1 MALDMIDSA
10 AEPVFVHLDR
20 DVSGFIVDAAP
31 LTIHDPIQVATLD
44 SDCYAPLATVARE
57 IGRELQGDGMLIGWH
72 AGGGDPMYLFA
83 DVAPGAGPHAECEM
97 ASMAASAGTTR
108 TFDARSEWR
117 QIAGSASDGLLTT
130 TIPADGGVVTVT
142 TLFKRIG
149 QSTRKR
155 ASEASARLLPLVQPF
170 FRIWASRLR
179 SATQLRALTA
189 AIDRSDV
196 GVLLVDA
203 SGQLTFANEAAEALI
218 ARNDGLRRLGG
229 MLAASHLSDTLSL
242 QTSIQHVLASGTDE
256 SKANTAPAPVV
267 ALRRSCGRP
276 LMATIVPVRTVAQP
290 ACDAAAIVYVFDP
303 GRTMGALLEP
313 VCKFFGLSRV
323 ETQLACL
330 IGDGMVLSDAAKA
343 MRVRE
348 LTARSYLKQIFL
360 KTGTK
365 RQAELVGLLLKSAVR
380 THRID
385 GKATVTPN

>member
-1 MALDMIDSA
+1 MALEMIDRA
-10 AEPVFVHLDR
+10 AVPAIAHLDHDTIR
-20 DVSGFIVDAAP
+20 MADGIAP
-31 LTIHDPIQVATLD
+31 VAIQRPIQIAALD
-44 SDCYAPLATVARE
+44 SEYYAPLANVARE

-72 AGGGDPMYLFA
+72 ASGGDPMYLFA
-83 DVAPGAGPHAECEM
+83 DVAQGLGARVEREM
-97 ASMAASAGTTR
+97 ASMAALAGTMQ
-108 TFDARSEWR
+108 TFDAHSEWR
-117 QIAGSASDGLLTT
+117 QIGNAACDGLLTT

-142 TLFKRIG
+142 TVFRRIG

-179 SATQLRALTA
+179 SATRLRALTA

-203 SGQLTFANEAAEALI
+203 SGRLTFANEAAEALI

-229 MLAASHLSDTLSL
+229 MLAASHLADTLNL
-242 QTSIQHVLASGTDE
+242 QTSVQHVLASGADDPKG
-256 SKANTAPAPVV
+256 SATAAPVV

-276 LMATIVPVRTVAQP
+276 LMATIVPVRTLAQP
-290 ACDAAAIVYVFDP
+290 SGDAAAIVYVFDP
-303 GRTMGALLEP
+303 GRTMGVLLEP

-343 MRVRE
+343 MHVRE
-348 LTARSYLKQIFL
+348 LTARSYLKQVFL

-385 GKATVTPN
+385 AKAPATPN